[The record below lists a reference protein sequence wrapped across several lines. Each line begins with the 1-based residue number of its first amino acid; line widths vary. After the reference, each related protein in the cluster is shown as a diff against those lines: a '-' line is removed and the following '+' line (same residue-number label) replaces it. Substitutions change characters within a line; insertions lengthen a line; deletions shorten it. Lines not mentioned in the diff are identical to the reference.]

1 MLLKNAALPWR
12 RDNTLSRAATL
23 TTDPENQ
30 AIEVVLRQADAK
42 IECTVT
48 WLDEETAHYDLG
60 SLSLHRAKRQTKAW
74 LARDGWVPVDR
85 WSAAG
90 TDGNQVM
97 RHFRRPPANDRLA
110 PLVR

>member
-1 MLLKNAALPWR
+1 M
-12 RDNTLSRAATL
+12 
-23 TTDPENQ
+23 TTDSANQ
-30 AIEVVLRQADAK
+30 AIQVVLRRVGAK
-42 IECTVT
+42 IERTVT
-48 WLDEETAHYDLG
+48 WLDEETTDYDLG
-60 SLSLHRAKRQTKAW
+60 SLSLHRAKRETKVW

-90 TDGNQVM
+90 TDGDQVM

>member
-1 MLLKNAALPWR
+1 M
-12 RDNTLSRAATL
+12 
-23 TTDPENQ
+23 TTDSANQ
-30 AIEVVLRQADAK
+30 AIQVVLRRVGAK
-42 IECTVT
+42 SERTVT
-48 WLDEETAHYDLG
+48 WLDEETADYDLG
-60 SLSLHRAKRQTKAW
+60 SLSLHRAKRETKAW

-97 RHFRRPPANDRLA
+97 RHFRRPPVNERLA

>member
-1 MLLKNAALPWR
+1 
-12 RDNTLSRAATL
+12 L
-23 TTDPENQ
+23 TTDSSNQ
-30 AIEVVLRQADAK
+30 AIEVVLRRVGAK

-48 WLDEETAHYDLG
+48 WLDEETTDYDLG
-60 SLSLHRAKRQTKAW
+60 SLSLHRAKRETKAR

-90 TDGNQVM
+90 AAGNRVM
-97 RHFRRPPANDRLA
+97 RHFRRPPADDRLA